1 MDLTTFR
8 QLISPQGQRALQEAT
23 GYQPE
28 EQDFLRL
35 YSLLSRVYPAELA
48 RAALETA
55 ILRRQAR
62 EKFPLAE
69 SMYFT
74 RQALEQA
81 THHAVAAYRSR
92 RFVGFERLIDL
103 GCSIGGD
110 TLELARI
117 APTLGVDLD
126 ALRLA
131 MARENVA
138 AVGLDEQTRFI
149 QADLNASLPIHS
161 REGIGVFFDPG
172 RRSAE
177 RRAFSILDYQP
188 PLTIIEAW
196 LARFPALGVKIS
208 PGVKLDELSSYPAEI
223 EFVSYDGELKE
234 AALWFGPLKS
244 AARRATVLPAGRS
257 LALSETDGA
266 PDVQQAV
273 YLSEP
278 RAFLYE
284 PDPAVLRA
292 GLVRMLAEQIGARQ
306 LDPDIAYL
314 TSDQRVETPFARV
327 WAVDAWFPFHLKRL
341 REALRQRDVER
352 ATVKKRGSPIQPQ
365 ELIRWLRL
373 PRHVGTSA
381 VERVIFLTHLRGQP
395 VVILCFP

>member
-1 MDLTTFR
+1 MDLATFR
-8 QLISPQGQRALQEAT
+8 QLISPQGQRALQEAIAC
-23 GYQPE
+23 QPE

-35 YSLLSRVYPAELA
+35 YSALSRTYPAELA

-62 EKFPLAE
+62 EKFPQAE
-69 SMYFT
+69 RMYFT

-92 RFVGFERLIDL
+92 RFAAFKRLLDL

-110 TLELARI
+110 TLELVRF
-117 APTLGVDLD
+117 APTLGVDVD
-126 ALRLA
+126 ELRLA
-131 MARENVA
+131 IARENLA
-138 AVGLDEQTRFI
+138 ALGLGEQARFI
-149 QADLNASLPIHS
+149 RADLSVSLPIHPQ
-161 REGIGVFFDPG
+161 EDTGVFFDPA
-172 RRSAE
+172 RRNTE
-177 RRAFSILDYQP
+177 RRLSSTLDYQP

-208 PGVKLDELSSYPAEI
+208 PGVRLEELAAYPAEV
-223 EFVSYDGELKE
+223 EFISYQGELKE
-234 AALWFGPLKS
+234 ATLWFGSLKS
-244 AARRATVLPAGRS
+244 ALRRATVLPAGCT
-257 LALSETDGA
+257 LAQTEADEA
-266 PDVQQAV
+266 PDLQPLVR
-273 YLSEP
+273 LSEP
-278 RAFLYE
+278 RSYLYE

-292 GLVRMLAEQIGARQ
+292 GLVRMLAEQLDAYQ

-314 TSDQRVETPFARV
+314 TGDRRIETPFARV
-327 WAVDAWFPFHLKRL
+327 WSVDAWFPFHLKRL
-341 REALRQRDVER
+341 REALRQRGVER

-373 PRHVGTSA
+373 PRHVSASA

-395 VVILCFP
+395 IVVLCFP